1 MAATVTITQDFSIG
15 ETKTLYHGTIALDD
29 SYPTG
34 GEALD
39 LTGNEKFDV
48 LIAQSEGGYVFSFN
62 PSDQKLLAYRQKDP
76 GDAGGADIALP
87 QVANTTDLSALTA
100 INFIAIGS

>member
-1 MAATVTITQDFSIG
+1 MAATVTITRDIEIG
-15 ETKTLYHGTIALDD
+15 ESAHLYEGTIALDD

-39 LTGNEKFDV
+39 VSGSESFTT

-76 GDAGGADIALP
+76 ADAGGADIALV
-87 QVANTTDLSALTA
+87 QVAATTDLSALTA
-100 INFIAIGS
+100 INFIALGA